1 MGKQHTFGCRPWLKK
16 VACLSSLVLPWCVH
30 VVCILIQNFWL
41 FQIITN
47 FVYYVVIEVRLEV
60 RLAPFPHEYHC
71 NAPNDIGNNIFLYTT
86 QVNNAQWLAS
96 TAENSHYFTIH
107 SWMVE
112 EKLTLSIQVVS
123 LRMVL
128 ICFLFSWCGIY
139 YIIYLRFCESGVY
152 IYLPPIFM
160 VFIILN

>member
-1 MGKQHTFGCRPWLKK
+1 MFFSRKCTIFLFYLSSHYHIYIFKSLCTSTDDEFENLGETNVLTCKMFTSGCRPWLKN

-71 NAPNDIGNNIFLYTT
+71 NAPNDIGNNMFLYTT

-96 TAENSHYFTIH
+96 TAVNSHYFTIH
-107 SWMVE
+107 S
-112 EKLTLSIQVVS
+112 
-123 LRMVL
+123 
-128 ICFLFSWCGIY
+128 
-139 YIIYLRFCESGVY
+139 
-152 IYLPPIFM
+152 
-160 VFIILN
+160 